1 MNDICNVSKLM
12 FTILYADDT
21 CVLLRGTD
29 LSKLIKLIN
38 SEFQKALKIIY
49 KARSVLSKTSLV
61 SLYYSYVYPYLTY

>member
-38 SEFQKALKIIY
+38 SEFQKALESYI
-49 KARSVLSKTSLV
+49 RLD
-61 SLYYSYVYPYLTY
+61 LY